1 MPLRIKISAR
11 AAREIAVAA
20 QWWSE
25 NRPAAPGAV
34 AKDVGESLGL
44 LAEQPGIGS
53 MYDGTRAQGVR
64 GLFLARIGYRL
75 LPRVPWLAGS
85 ARSLACESPETALA
99 VVTPNPSLHPT
110 RSGGLRQ
117 PAQAGPTLRPGSV
130 LQRAQ

>member
-34 AKDVGESLGL
+34 AKDVGESLAL

-53 MYDGTRAQGVR
+53 KYDGTRAQGVR
-64 GLFLARIGYRL
+64 RLFLARIGYFVYYREFH
-75 LPRVPWLAGS
+75 GS
-85 ARSLACESPETALA
+85 LEALA
-99 VVTPNPSLHPT
+99 LWHASRQKQPSL
-110 RSGGLRQ
+110 
-117 PAQAGPTLRPGSV
+117 
-130 LQRAQ
+130 